1 MKTFPSKRAFRSF
14 GQHSMM
20 CGLRSAQQAPERKL
34 IVLGEAALLGALTGF
49 LAIEVGP
56 DGSAIGSKLW
66 TLYESAPSS
75 LLWSFGAHSNRPK
88 IQQLPYARIDAD
100 APLGT
105 DVLDD
110 LTYWIDPTDS
120 LTCAAGLG
128 SEWLIPVP
136 TASSSGLIQAKINSL
151 MLDADALNI
160 LGMSSDHLHE
170 QLAPIC

>member
-1 MKTFPSKRAFRSF
+1 MKSFPSERSFGLF

-20 CGLRSAQQAPERKL
+20 CGLRSAQHAPERKL
-34 IVLGEAALLGALTGF
+34 IVLGEAALLGALSGF

-56 DGSAIGSKLW
+56 DGTTTGSKLW
-66 TLYESAPSS
+66 ALYESA
-75 LLWSFGAHSNRPK
+75 LWSFTKHSDRRK
-88 IQQLPYARIDAD
+88 MQQLPYARIDAD

-128 SEWLIPVP
+128 SEWLIPV
-136 TASSSGLIQAKINSL
+136 TAAPSCGLILAKINSL
-151 MLDADALNI
+151 MLDAETVNI
-160 LGMSSDHLHE
+160 LGLNYCCPNEHL
-170 QLAPIC
+170 ASNC